1 MAVLR
6 GNGAWCGARLG
17 SFSGNNLYIIYFVDP
32 RLRLG
37 AARAVSLIATP
48 GE

>member
-1 MAVLR
+1 MALDWGILAVIT
-6 GNGAWCGARLG
+6 
-17 SFSGNNLYIIYFVDP
+17 YIVYFIDP

-37 AARAVSLIATP
+37 AARAVSLFAMP